1 MSQRVTTDV
10 TIGRIKGDIT
20 YLPVCHSVY
29 QYKNSCHKKN
39 RIRQEVETDV
49 TNGKK
54 RRRKS

>member
-29 QYKNSCHKKN
+29 QSVK
-39 RIRQEVETDV
+39 TLV
-49 TNGKK
+49 TK
-54 RRRKS
+54 RTEYDKR